1 MRNILV
7 IHATALT
14 SLKILNKIYII
25 QIIQTRSYKWRGDT
39 VTNNEIE
46 LLELI
51 RENDNPEL
59 ALMTA
64 AVILIGLL
72 KQHESSQQQPAVCL
86 QATF

>member
-1 MRNILV
+1 M
-7 IHATALT
+7 
-14 SLKILNKIYII
+14 
-25 QIIQTRSYKWRGDT
+25 
-39 VTNNEIE
+39 TNNEIE